1 MQSRAKTQRFTLAF
15 SRVEVSSNG
24 HGRGDH
30 DVAGRQEED
39 VKEKEFDRV
48 VNLERKKN
56 DKLACFYYK
65 QKYP

>member
-1 MQSRAKTQRFTLAF
+1 MKTQRFTPAF

-56 DKLACFYYK
+56 R
-65 QKYP
+65 